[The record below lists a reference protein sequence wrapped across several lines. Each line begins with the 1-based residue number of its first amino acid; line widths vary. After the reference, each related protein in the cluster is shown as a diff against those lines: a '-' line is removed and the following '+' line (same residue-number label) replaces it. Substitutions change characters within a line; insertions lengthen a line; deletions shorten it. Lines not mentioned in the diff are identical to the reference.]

1 MRTIIWF
8 LYFILYFICL
18 IPKLWYVKHLD
29 KKGEKEKVQAQL
41 DKAVAVWADRLM
53 RLAGM
58 KIEVEGRE
66 NLPEGPA
73 VFVSNHQGNFD
84 IPLLLTRLDRPHGFI
99 AKIETLKLPLVRD
112 WMKLL
117 HCVFLDRKDAR
128 SAVASLNSGIRELKD
143 GYSIIIFP
151 EGTRS
156 RGPEMGEF
164 KLGAFTIAGKA
175 KVPVVPLRIDG
186 TYRAMEANGMW
197 IRPAQVHLTILPPIQ
212 THDKTKAELKVL
224 GEEVR
229 ELIQNA
235 AVEPVREGEE
245 NHVD

>member
-1 MRTIIWF
+1 MYKR
-8 LYFILYFICL
+8 
-18 IPKLWYVKHLD
+18 
-29 KKGEKEKVQAQL
+29 Q
-41 DKAVAVWADRLM
+41 
-53 RLAGM
+53 
-58 KIEVEGRE
+58 
-66 NLPEGPA
+66 
-73 VFVSNHQGNFD
+73 HQGNFD

-117 HCVFLDRKDAR
+117 HCVFLDRKDTR
-128 SAVASLNSGIRELKD
+128 SAVASLNSGIHELKN

-156 RGPEMGEF
+156 RGPAMGEF
-164 KLGAFTIAGKA
+164 KFGAFTIAGKA

-197 IRPAQVHLTILPPIQ
+197 IHPAKVHLTILPAIE
-212 THDKTKAELKVL
+212 TRDKSKAELKAL
-224 GEEVR
+224 GEGVR

-235 AVEPVREGEE
+235 STETHIEGKES
-245 NHVD
+245 HVD